1 MNILKLIMNGF
12 GKNPQRKKY
21 TSVTEE
27 ITFNKLGGVPKAPPF
42 THREFPGAFKE
53 VEDETRSNNK
63 RH

>member
-1 MNILKLIMNGF
+1 MNILKLIMNGL
-12 GKNPQRKKY
+12 GKKPQRKKY
-21 TSVTEE
+21 ICVTEE
-27 ITFNKLGGVPKAPPF
+27 ITFNKLGGVPKDHPF